1 MISLLLLVIAQ
12 NPAQE
17 WPIHSMDRPRPPVVQ
32 PAPATTPTPPPA
44 DAIVLFDGRSLDEW
58 RAENGQPA
66 KWIVRA
72 GYVEVAPGTGSLIT
86 KREFGDIQL
95 HIEWR
100 APVPPKGEGQE
111 RGNSGVFFMGYYEV
125 QILDS
130 YHNDTYPDGQ
140 AGALFG
146 QNPPLVNAAQQPGA
160 WQTYDIVFRRPR
172 FRADGSVERPARM
185 TVFWN
190 GVLVQDNFAV
200 VGRTAFQRR
209 ATYSPH
215 ADKLP
220 LSLQDHSYPV
230 RFRNIWVRELPE
242 IP

>member
-1 MISLLLLVIAQ
+1 MTLLLLALLQ
-12 NPAQE
+12 QPQE
-17 WPIHSMDRPRPPVVQ
+17 WPIHSLDRPRPPVIQ
-32 PAPATTPTPPPA
+32 PAPATTSTPPPS
-44 DAIVLFDGRSLDEW
+44 DAIVLFDGKSLAEW
-58 RAENGQPA
+58 RAENGGPA
-66 KWIVRA
+66 RWIVRA
-72 GYVEVAPGTGSLIT
+72 GYVEVAPGTGSLVST
-86 KREFGDIQL
+86 RAFGDIQL
-95 HIEWR
+95 HVEWR
-100 APVPPKGEGQE
+100 APVPPKGDGQE
-111 RGNSGVFFMGYYEV
+111 RGNSGVFLMGIYELQV
-125 QILDS
+125 LDS
-130 YHNDTYPDGQ
+130 YQNDTYPDGQ

-172 FRADGSVERPARM
+172 FRADGSLERPARM

-190 GVLVQDNFAV
+190 GVLVQDNFEV

-230 RFRNIWVRELPE
+230 RFRNIWVRELQETP
-242 IP
+242 